1 MGNITDDMN
10 KTVIKG
16 TPLQNSIYPTDIYL
30 TAGKFDLL
38 PRAKTIPSGKQN
50 IKQKNETIKVRERPP
65 QAPVSTQT
73 SPNEPPE
80 IK

>member
-1 MGNITDDMN
+1 MN

-30 TAGKFDLL
+30 IIGKLDLL
-38 PRAKTIPSGKQN
+38 PNAKIIPKGKQK
-50 IKQKNETIKVRERPP
+50 IRQKKETIKVNYRPP

-73 SPNEPPE
+73 NPKDPPD